1 MELLQ
6 ITTLTNEDYKIKS
19 LKGGDNMFQEN
30 QTISIVLQTAISQYL
45 DYIASYPEKIDR
57 TIQQRARIG
66 ADILA
71 ATTQYSQSALNCFD
85 DLETEPQPLSVF
97 ALIRSTIYGFQYLDS
112 LEEIQKE
119 EPHTSVNRVIER
131 STAAYMKSTLVKEL
145 GPIHSSIDN
154 REQWSKLSSFV
165 HIIPAIDKNGGAHFN
180 RVKFSFPRD
189 LSKPSI
195 HAGLPERFTVEAK
208 NCLDWQAKICIG
220 FFLKFRDIY
229 PYFFE
234 FRSTIVTNHFS
245 EYVFSEFRN
254 YLLNLPSGDNT
265 KKSVKFLAQLI
276 FADPKLN

>member
-1 MELLQ
+1 M
-6 ITTLTNEDYKIKS
+6 Y
-19 LKGGDNMFQEN
+19 QEN
-30 QTISIVLQTAISQYL
+30 QTISIVFQTALSQYL

-57 TIQQRARIG
+57 VIKQRARIG

-97 ALIRSTIYGFQYLDS
+97 ALIRSTIYGINYLDC

-119 EPHTSVNRVIER
+119 EAHTSVTRVIDR
-131 STAAYMKSTLVKEL
+131 STTAYTNSALVKQL

-165 HIIPAIDKNGGAHFN
+165 HIIPAIDKHGGAHFN
-180 RVKFSFPRD
+180 RVKFSMPRD
-189 LSKPSI
+189 LSRVSV
-195 HAGLPERFTVEAK
+195 HAGLPEQFTIEAK

-220 FFLKFRDIY
+220 FFLNFRKIY

-234 FRSTIVTNHFS
+234 FKSSLVTEHFS
-245 EYVFSEFRN
+245 KYVFPEFRE
-254 YLLNLPSGDNT
+254 YLLGIPQGEDT
-265 KKSVKFLAQLI
+265 KRSIKILTDKLFSSEKSLR
-276 FADPKLN
+276 